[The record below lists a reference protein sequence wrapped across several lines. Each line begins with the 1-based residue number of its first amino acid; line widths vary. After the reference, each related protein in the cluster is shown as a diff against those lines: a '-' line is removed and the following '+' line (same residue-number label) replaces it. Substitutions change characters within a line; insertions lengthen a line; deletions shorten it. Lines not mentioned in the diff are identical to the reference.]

1 MGRTIRAVRVV
12 DKLAIQAYMTSYK
25 HFAGSSTTLTASTE
39 FELVQQACIRQ
50 HPFHYET
57 HTPLTFQSLVS
68 TMIPFLYP
76 YYQFLACLVALG
88 VMYLIISSFLR
99 NSQAPSEIRAP
110 RRQVNSNYLE
120 AQGLLAAVDTE
131 LKQLH
136 DKVLN
141 QLAEVQSGL
150 DEASLTV
157 LDQGMSWKLG

>member
-1 MGRTIRAVRVV
+1 MA
-12 DKLAIQAYMTSYK
+12 SYE
-25 HFAGSSTTLTASTE
+25 HFTWSSTTLTASAQ

-68 TMIPFLYP
+68 TMIPFLYT

-88 VMYLIISSFLR
+88 VMYLISSFLR
-99 NSQAPSEIRAP
+99 NSQPPSEIRAP
-110 RRQVNSNYLE
+110 RGQINSNYLE

-136 DKVLN
+136 NKVLN
-141 QLAEVQSGL
+141 QLVEVQSEL
-150 DEASLTV
+150 DEVSLTV